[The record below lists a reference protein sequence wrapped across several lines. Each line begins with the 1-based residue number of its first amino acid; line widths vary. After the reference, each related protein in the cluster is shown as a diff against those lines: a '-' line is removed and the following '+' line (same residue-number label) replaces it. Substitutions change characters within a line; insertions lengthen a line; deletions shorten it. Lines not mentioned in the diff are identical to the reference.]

1 MEQILKKVSQDR
13 EFMLYC
19 FFERTCNIM
28 KRILKGLSLFLIL
41 FTCSIQTAAAA
52 SVNVTLNGKQ
62 LSFDASP
69 YIENGRVLVPMRGVL
84 ESLGYSVHWQEH
96 TKTVLA
102 MKIGVD
108 ISLPLNSKTV
118 TVNNEKVVI
127 DVPANL
133 HNSRTFV
140 PLRFLAEYSGAD
152 VQWDASSSTV
162 IIHSNEAQG
171 YKKED
176 SVVYIQTN
184 RMQGSGVVLS
194 SNGLI
199 ATNFHI
205 LRDAT
210 AMQFIFND
218 GNIYQGKTTIVGLA
232 PEKDIAILKIEK
244 KGLTPALISNQYQ
257 VGDAVTAI
265 GSPHGVR
272 NTATTGTISGF
283 DQDVISSTAVITN
296 GNSGGG
302 LFDASGKL
310 IGITSFYGNGQ
321 YFSIPMSL
329 VQQVPQDLSMPLS
342 QMKTYAYTA
351 SAPKNLR
358 YTKKNNYAYV
368 SWSPV
373 YGAEHYYVY
382 TANSEKGSYKKLK
395 NSTLGSDIWY
405 WGFPQSFGIS
415 INPKRAYY
423 MKVSAVV
430 NGVET
435 PLSAPLK
442 ISR

>member
-1 MEQILKKVSQDR
+1 
-13 EFMLYC
+13 
-19 FFERTCNIM
+19 M
-28 KRILKGLSLFLIL
+28 KRILKGIALFLIL
-41 FTCSIQTAAAA
+41 FTCSLQTAAAA
-52 SVNVTLNGKQ
+52 SVQITLNGRQ
-62 LSFDASP
+62 LSFDAAP

-102 MKIGVD
+102 MKNGVD

-118 TVNNEKVVI
+118 TVNHEKVVI
-127 DVPANL
+127 DVPAKL

-152 VQWDASSSTV
+152 VQWDATSSTV
-162 IIHSNEAQG
+162 IIHSSEAQG

-176 SVVYIQTN
+176 SVVYLQTN
-184 RMQGSGVVLS
+184 KMQGSGVILS

-205 LRDAT
+205 IQDAA

-218 GNIYQGKTTIVGLA
+218 GNIYQGKTTVVGLD
-232 PEKDIAILKIEK
+232 PQNDIALLKVEK
-244 KGLTPALISNQYQ
+244 KGLTPALISDQYQ
-257 VGDAVTAI
+257 IGDAVTAI

-272 NTATTGTISGF
+272 NTATTGVVKGF

-321 YFSIPMSL
+321 YFSIPISL
-329 VQQVPQDLSMPLS
+329 VQQVPQDLSMPLN
-342 QMKTYAYTA
+342 QMKTYTYTG

-395 NSTLGSDIWY
+395 NTTLGSDIWY

-423 MKVSAVV
+423 MKVSAVID
-430 NGVET
+430 GVET